1 MPNDLPSA
9 ADSPILIALQEAPVL
24 LRGQFVNSS
33 NHTFLVELQS
43 QPPILAV
50 YKPTRGERPLWD
62 FPERTLTRRE
72 VAAYIVSQ
80 QLGWQLVPETVYRRR
95 KLPYGPGALQR
106 FIVHN
111 PQQHY
116 FTFTQ
121 AQRQRLQ
128 PVAVFDLLLNNAD
141 RKGGHLLLDE
151 NDHLWAIDHGI
162 CFHTEPKLRTV
173 IWDFAGQPIPAELL
187 NDIQSLLNQES
198 ALRAALNTLLRPG
211 EIRALIRRAYTLL
224 ETQIFPLPT
233 PHQRSYPW
241 PPI

>member
-1 MPNDLPSA
+1 MPNDATALTN
-9 ADSPILIALQEAPVL
+9 PILLALQEAPVH
-24 LRGQFVNSS
+24 LRGEFINSS

-43 QPPILAV
+43 EPPVLAV

-62 FPERTLTRRE
+62 FPERSLTRRE

-80 QLGWQLVPETVYRRR
+80 QLGWHLVPETIYRRR

-116 FTFTQ
+116 FTFS
-121 AQRQRLQ
+121 AEHRQRLR

-151 NDHLWAIDHGI
+151 HDHLWAIDHGI

-187 NDIQSLLNQES
+187 NDVQRLLDEET
-198 ALRAALNTLLRPG
+198 ALRAALQPLLRPG
-211 EIRALIRRAYTLL
+211 EIRALLRRGRALL
-224 ETQIFPLPT
+224 ETQTFPLPN
-233 PHQRSYPW
+233 PHKRAYPW

>member
-1 MPNDLPSA
+1 MPNDAPTALTN
-9 ADSPILIALQEAPVL
+9 PILLALQEAPVH
-24 LRGQFVNSS
+24 LRGEFVNSS

-43 QPPILAV
+43 EPPVLAV

-62 FPERTLTRRE
+62 FPERSLTRRE

-80 QLGWQLVPETVYRRR
+80 QLGWHLVPETIYRRR

-116 FTFTQ
+116 FTFS
-121 AQRQRLQ
+121 AEHRQRLR

-151 NDHLWAIDHGI
+151 HDHLWAIDHGI

-187 NDIQSLLNQES
+187 NDVQRLLDEET
-198 ALRAALNTLLRPG
+198 ALRAALQPLLRPG
-211 EIRALIRRAYTLL
+211 EIRALLRRGRALL
-224 ETQIFPLPT
+224 ETQTFPLPN
-233 PHQRSYPW
+233 PHKRAYPW

>member
-1 MPNDLPSA
+1 MPNDAPTALTN
-9 ADSPILIALQEAPVL
+9 PILLALQEAPVH
-24 LRGQFVNSS
+24 LRGEFINSS

-43 QPPILAV
+43 EPPVLAV

-62 FPERTLTRRE
+62 FPERSLTRRE

-80 QLGWQLVPETVYRRR
+80 QLGWHLVPETIYRRR

-116 FTFTQ
+116 FTFS
-121 AQRQRLQ
+121 AEHRQRLR

-151 NDHLWAIDHGI
+151 HDHLWAIDHGI

-187 NDIQSLLNQES
+187 NDVQRLLDEEA
-198 ALRAALNTLLRPG
+198 ALRAALQPLLRPG
-211 EIRALIRRAYTLL
+211 EIRALLRRGRALL
-224 ETQIFPLPT
+224 ETQTFPLPN
-233 PHQRSYPW
+233 PHERAYPW

>member
-1 MPNDLPSA
+1 MPNDAPTALTN
-9 ADSPILIALQEAPVL
+9 PILLALQEAPVH
-24 LRGQFVNSS
+24 LRGEFVNSS

-43 QPPILAV
+43 EPPVLAV

-62 FPERTLTRRE
+62 FPERSLTRRE

-80 QLGWQLVPETVYRRR
+80 QLGWQLVPETIYRRR

-116 FTFTQ
+116 FTFS
-121 AQRQRLQ
+121 AEHRQRLR

-151 NDHLWAIDHGI
+151 HDHLWAIDHGI

-173 IWDFAGQPIPAELL
+173 IWDFAGQPIPTELL
-187 NDIQSLLNQES
+187 NDVQRLLDEEA
-198 ALRAALNTLLRPG
+198 ALRAALQPLLRPG
-211 EIRALIRRAYTLL
+211 EIRALLRRGRALL
-224 ETQIFPLPT
+224 ETQTFPLPN
-233 PHQRSYPW
+233 PHERAYPW

>member
-1 MPNDLPSA
+1 MPNDAPTALTN
-9 ADSPILIALQEAPVL
+9 PILLALQEAPVH
-24 LRGQFVNSS
+24 LRGEFINSS

-43 QPPILAV
+43 EPPVLAV

-62 FPERTLTRRE
+62 FPERSLTRRE

-80 QLGWQLVPETVYRRR
+80 QLGWHLVPETIYRRR

-116 FTFTQ
+116 FTFS
-121 AQRQRLQ
+121 AEHRQRLR

-151 NDHLWAIDHGI
+151 HDHLWAIDHGI

-173 IWDFAGQPIPAELL
+173 IWDFAGQPIPTELL
-187 NDIQSLLNQES
+187 NDVQRLLDEEA
-198 ALRAALNTLLRPG
+198 ALRAALQPLLRPG
-211 EIRALIRRAYTLL
+211 EIRALLRRGRALL
-224 ETQIFPLPT
+224 ETQTFPLPN
-233 PHQRSYPW
+233 PHERAYPW